1 MTAGLPWNPHRSATG
16 APNKT
21 ACTGDGPILV
31 ETQGR
36 TAPDLYF
43 RPFRLRHKVAMLVST
58 AAIPRRNDPSII
70 TIADSF
76 PARYVRYMFSCR
88 KEGFCDVRFDHP
100 NSR

>member
-1 MTAGLPWNPHRSATG
+1 
-16 APNKT
+16 
-21 ACTGDGPILV
+21 
-31 ETQGR
+31 
-36 TAPDLYF
+36 
-43 RPFRLRHKVAMLVST
+43 MLVST

-76 PARYVRYMFSCR
+76 PALYVRYMFSCR

>member
-1 MTAGLPWNPHRSATG
+1 
-16 APNKT
+16 
-21 ACTGDGPILV
+21 
-31 ETQGR
+31 
-36 TAPDLYF
+36 
-43 RPFRLRHKVAMLVST
+43 MLVST

-76 PARYVRYMFSCR
+76 PAHYVHYMFLCR